1 MPALSEYNEAMPHI
15 YAVSDATGT
24 TADLVV
30 RAVLTQFDA
39 ENVKLR
45 RFPRVRSNDAISQ
58 IVSQAASERAI
69 IVHTLV
75 SEVLRFHIVAVGRS
89 QNVPTIDLM
98 GPLLARMSELLATQP
113 MSKPGVFRPFDLENV
128 QRLDA
133 INFAV
138 RHDDGKHIDGIRNAE
153 IVLVG
158 VSRTG
163 KTPLSIFLAYRGW
176 RVANV
181 PIALGVE
188 PPPVLFDL
196 PRRRVVGL
204 MADPARLADLRETR
218 VQRMSATRLGYADL
232 VHIRKEITYA
242 FEVFERRRDWPLVDV
257 TNKSI
262 EESAS
267 EVVALIGKG
276 SRRLYFE

>member
-1 MPALSEYNEAMPHI
+1 MPHI

-30 RAVLTQFDA
+30 RAVLTQFDS
-39 ENVKLR
+39 EKVDIR
-45 RFPRVRSNDAISQ
+45 RFPQVRSTEAISE
-58 IVSQAASERAI
+58 IVERAASERAI

-75 SEVLRFHIVAVGRS
+75 SEALRFHIVATGRIE
-89 QNVPTIDLM
+89 NVPTIDLM
-98 GPLLARMSELLATQP
+98 GPLLARMSELLDTQP
-113 MSKPGVFRPFDLENV
+113 KSEPGVFKPYDVENV
-128 QRLDA
+128 QRIDA

-138 RHDDGKHIDGIRNAE
+138 RHDDGKHIEGIRNAE

-181 PIALGVE
+181 PITLGVA
-188 PPPVLFDL
+188 PPEIVFQL

-204 MADPARLADLRETR
+204 MSDPARLANLRENR

-242 FEVFERRRDWPLVDV
+242 FELFERRRDWPLVDV

-262 EESAS
+262 EEAAA
-267 EVVALIGKG
+267 EIVALIGKG
-276 SRRLYFE
+276 SRRLHFQ

>member
-1 MPALSEYNEAMPHI
+1 MPHI

-30 RAVLTQFDA
+30 RAVLTQFDSQ
-39 ENVKLR
+39 NVSIR
-45 RFPRVRSNDAISQ
+45 RFPQVRSNDSISAI
-58 IVSQAASERAI
+58 VEEAASERAI

-75 SEVLRFHIVAVGRS
+75 SEALRFHIVAAGRME
-89 QNVPTIDLM
+89 NVPTIDLM

-113 MSKPGVFRPFDLENV
+113 KSEPGVFRPYDLENV
-128 QRLDA
+128 QRIDA

-181 PIALGVE
+181 PIALGS
-188 PPPVLFDL
+188 PPPEVVFGL

-204 MADPARLADLRETR
+204 MADPARLANLRESR
-218 VQRMSATRLGYADL
+218 VQRMSATRLGYADMAY
-232 VHIRKEITYA
+232 IRKEITYA
-242 FEVFERRRDWPLVDV
+242 FELFERRRDWPLVDV

-262 EESAS
+262 EECAA
-267 EVVALIGKG
+267 EIVALIGKG
-276 SRRLYFE
+276 SARLYFE